1 MSLQNRIQI
10 VYRKEIF
17 TNCKVVRIWIELN
30 AMNGIFLL
38 ELFYNFVHSLI
49 DHIHSTLFSSRNN
62 VIALTWQAVNIVA
75 VNVLYFMLQRTNPQ
89 IPNPN
94 LFVLAST

>member
-17 TNCKVVRIWIELN
+17 TNCKVVWIWVELN
-30 AMNGIFLL
+30 AMNGTFLL
-38 ELFYNFVHSLI
+38 KFLYNFVHSLI
-49 DHIHSTLFSSRNN
+49 DHIDSTFFSSRNN
-62 VIALTWQAVNIVA
+62 VIALTWKTVDIVA
-75 VNVLYFMLQRTNPQ
+75 VNVLYLMLQRTNPQ